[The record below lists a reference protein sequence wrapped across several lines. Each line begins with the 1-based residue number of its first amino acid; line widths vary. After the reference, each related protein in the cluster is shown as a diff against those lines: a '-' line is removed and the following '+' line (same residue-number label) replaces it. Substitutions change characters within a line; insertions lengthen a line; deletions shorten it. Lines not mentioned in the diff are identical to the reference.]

1 MARGQKYA
9 FIIPYVIAN
18 ETAYYLSNN
27 QEASEL
33 LHSVLDHLNI
43 LTTTGV
49 NFPLSTFKIEVFC
62 LLFS

>member
-1 MARGQKYA
+1 MARGHKYA
-9 FIIPYVIAN
+9 FIILYVIAN
-18 ETAYYLSNN
+18 ETAYYSNN

-43 LTTTGV
+43 LTTTGA